1 MVADPHFI
9 SHFPF
14 PPFFSHYSLTPLF
27 AIDLSIGRSIIKYMK
42 EDFAELVEYLDEKFS
57 NIDRQLENLKENKAD
72 KSDMNIL
79 FNAVDAYAQ
88 KADAFFQELVMLS
101 HQINRHEKWLHQIA
115 EKLGIKLE
123 Y

>member
-1 MVADPHFI
+1 
-9 SHFPF
+9 
-14 PPFFSHYSLTPLF
+14 
-27 AIDLSIGRSIIKYMK
+27 MK
-42 EDFAELVEYLDEKFS
+42 EDFTELVEYLDEKFS
-57 NIDRQLENLKENKAD
+57 NIDRQLENLKENKTD
-72 KSDMNIL
+72 KSDMNTL